1 MIIPH
6 FSITGLDV
14 PFFVD
19 TLLIFSSL
27 RNLTQCAAPQSCV
40 FQPTCFN
47 QILANWGIILI
58 KSHEITIVFLQ
69 IPWAS
74 HETTFFVSS
83 VQLIDDVPWFS
94 HWNANFPS
102 DFPSGFPTP
111 FGGSASTFHCG
122 GWSWSLSKASTNLV
136 LIFLRQVFDVAC
148 TPGSQGLPHEKWC
161 WTPHVFQVYYFS
173 ICLRLAMQRG
183 RDRERWF

>member
-40 FQPTCFN
+40 FQPACFN

-102 DFPSGFPTP
+102 DFPRP
-111 FGGSASTFHCG
+111 SAAPPPLSTAEAGPDPWAKRRLTSSWYSCG
-122 GWSWSLSKASTNLV
+122 RFLMWPAPLAARGYHMKNDAEPLMFSKWKLLFNM
-136 LIFLRQVFDVAC
+136 FEAC
-148 TPGSQGLPHEKWC
+148 YAEG
-161 WTPHVFQVYYFS
+161 
-173 ICLRLAMQRG
+173 
-183 RDRERWF
+183 ER